1 VQALPAGGRLV
12 LDPGFVGRRLDAVFD
27 YGARRGQQLFTS
39 VNDKKSRV
47 D

>member
-1 VQALPAGGRLV
+1 MRCQPVADECLIS
-12 LDPGFVGRRLDAVFD
+12 GFIGCRLDAVFD
-27 YGARRGQQLFTS
+27 YGARRDQQLFTP